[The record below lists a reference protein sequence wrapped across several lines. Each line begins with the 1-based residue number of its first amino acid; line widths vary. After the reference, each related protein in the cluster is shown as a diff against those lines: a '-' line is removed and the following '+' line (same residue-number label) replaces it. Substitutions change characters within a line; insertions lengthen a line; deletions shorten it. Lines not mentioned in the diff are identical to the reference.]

1 MSCQLW
7 AKFTWIKHERNFTF
21 HHFPEPWNLW
31 MTNFPFLRVFKNWQ
45 SFLLYSVI
53 SLKLRELAWMGFN
66 NLELRW
72 NVIPW
77 NAKYC
82 LRAWIFH
89 KREFTDQSSLVK
101 TVFQY
106 LKFMYRISMNFRY
119 GIAHIG
125 RVGSVFMTLSVT
137 LERFFAILY
146 PFKRL
151 HLKTPLL
158 VGSIAFSCF
167 YNVPRFM
174 EFETIVENATKH
186 IDNDTSEY
194 QMVS

>member
-1 MSCQLW
+1 ML
-7 AKFTWIKHERNFTF
+7 
-21 HHFPEPWNLW
+21 
-31 MTNFPFLRVFKNWQ
+31 
-45 SFLLYSVI
+45 
-53 SLKLRELAWMGFN
+53 SLKLRKLAWMGCN
-66 NLELRW
+66 NLELKW
-72 NVIPW
+72 NVITW
-77 NAKYC
+77 NAKC
-82 LRAWIFH
+82 WLRAWIFH
-89 KREFTDQSSLVK
+89 NHEFTDPSLVP
-101 TVFQY
+101 TIFQY
-106 LKFMYRISMNFRY
+106 LKFRY

-137 LERFFAILY
+137 LELFFAILY

-194 QMVS
+194 QMVSSFTHSVKI

>member
-1 MSCQLW
+1 MYL
-7 AKFTWIKHERNFTF
+7 
-21 HHFPEPWNLW
+21 
-31 MTNFPFLRVFKNWQ
+31 
-45 SFLLYSVI
+45 
-53 SLKLRELAWMGFN
+53 
-66 NLELRW
+66 
-72 NVIPW
+72 
-77 NAKYC
+77 
-82 LRAWIFH
+82 IF
-89 KREFTDQSSLVK
+89 
-101 TVFQY
+101 
-106 LKFMYRISMNFRY
+106 SMNFRY

-194 QMVS
+194 QMVSSFTHSVKI